1 MELIRENRNIF
12 NDSIAFI
19 EQYDPGL
26 SNRTH
31 EDRLYTVTTIA
42 SVCYNK
48 PDIIGKQS
56 LYDRLSVEGAGI
68 PSSSFS
74 FVPVLLTNEQVNEI
88 AGMCYARG
96 EENVPDI
103 ITFGQIVSST
113 IGNNLEKR
121 LLTNLRALL
130 QDLGWQVDGA
140 KAKELSEQFFNTS
153 EIDIQ
158 MIREHYKVYKV
169 NVDMA
174 TSKQWIRHNF
184 HLQELSRRYVSA
196 KKLDFTFYI
205 SEDMKNVNSKTCFQD
220 ENGNH
225 INLDT
230 QDVIDIALNHYNAA
244 IESGVAPQSARRII
258 PQCAYTT
265 IWTGITPRV
274 LKNMLKIRTK
284 AGAQWEFRQFAV
296 QIEAWENVNT
306 TPKGSDES
314 K

>member
-1 MELIRENRNIF
+1 MEKLRENKNVL
-12 NDSIAFI
+12 NDGIGYI

-31 EDRLYTVTTIA
+31 EDRLLTVTTIA

-74 FVPVLLTNEQVNEI
+74 FIPVLLTNEQVNYI
-88 AGMCYARG
+88 AEMCINRG
-96 EENVPDI
+96 DFNVPDV
-103 ITFGQIVSST
+103 ITFGELVFST
-113 IGNNLEKR
+113 IESKDETR

-130 QDLGWQVDGA
+130 QDLGWQVDGK
-140 KAKELSEQFFNTS
+140 KAQELSEQFFNTS
-153 EIDIQ
+153 ETDIQ

-169 NVDMA
+169 NIDIS

-184 HLQELSRRYVSA
+184 HLQELSRRYVSGN
-196 KKLDFTFYI
+196 KLPFQFYV
-205 SEDMKNVNSKTCFQD
+205 SEKMKDIYSNSS
-220 ENGNH
+220 
-225 INLDT
+225 ILDKYGSPVDIEVST
-230 QDVIDIALNHYNAA
+230 QDVIDIALNHYNKAL
-244 IESGVAPQSARRII
+244 EQGVAPQEARRII
-258 PQCAYTT
+258 PQCAYTI

-274 LKNMLKIRTK
+274 LGNMLKIRTK
-284 AGAQWEFRQFAV
+284 AGAQWEFRQLALQV
-296 QIEAWENVNT
+296 EAWENQE
-306 TPKGSDES
+306 KGD